1 MRSFSDKEKEII
13 NKLISIKRS
22 SKLEELQ
29 VARLLREQLS
39 CFAIQWTF
47 KPKKG
52 LSLYSYEGKNMD
64 DVDWDGLRKNYFQTV
79 DFLYL
84 IEELENYNLIKLQT
98 FSFDLEHDDERLLY
112 DRNLY
117 EFKQNAFWHKSD
129 GIKYLIPVEAK
140 HNVYVDFVNYLEKYA
155 NKVVYPLPLLEDLAE
170 NEFKSIEQRNFEK
183 QLKEADKHHI
193 EQLKIANKSF
203 YVAMLAVVIS
213 AIVPFGV
220 NKCTDP
226 VELNSKQIE
235 SLQEAIRKSKVS
247 FPDSVKVSI
256 VISPFKMRK
265 DRKCFQK
272 EQR

>member
-1 MRSFSDKEKEII
+1 MRSFSDKEKAII

-22 SKLEELQ
+22 SNLDELQ

-47 KPKKG
+47 KPKKE

-64 DVDWDGLRKNYFQTV
+64 DVDWDGLRKNYFQIV

-84 IEELENYNLIKLQT
+84 IEELENYNLVKLQT
-98 FSFDLEHDDERLLY
+98 LSFDLEHDDERFLY

-140 HNVYVDFVNYLEKYA
+140 HNVYVDFANYLEKYA

-170 NEFKSIEQRNFEK
+170 NEFKSIEQRNIEK
-183 QLKEADKHHI
+183 QLKEADEHHI
-193 EQLKIANKSF
+193 EQLKVANKSF
-203 YVAMLAVVIS
+203 YVAIFAVFIS

-235 SLQEAIRKSKVS
+235 SLQKAIRENKVS
-247 FPDSVKVSI
+247 FPDTVKGNI
-256 VISPFKMRK
+256 VISH
-265 DRKCFQK
+265 K
-272 EQR
+272 EIKAKTKKQNL

>member
-39 CFAIQWTF
+39 CFAIKWTLE
-47 KPKKG
+47 PKKE

-64 DVDWDGLRKNYFQTV
+64 DIDWNGLKKNYFQIV

-98 FSFDLEHDDERLLY
+98 LSFDLEHDEECLLY

-117 EFKQNAFWHKSD
+117 EFKHDAFWHKSD

-183 QLKEADKHHI
+183 QLNDADIHHKN
-193 EQLKIANKSF
+193 ELKVANRSYYIAL
-203 YVAMLAVVIS
+203 LAVFIS

-235 SLQEAIRKSKVS
+235 SLQEAIKKSKVS
-247 FPDSVKVSI
+247 FTDSVKVNI
-256 VISPFKMRK
+256 VMSPFKMRIS
-265 DRKCFQK
+265 RKCFQK
-272 EQR
+272 EQ